1 MQTKEN
7 PMSIVI
13 IAAAITLA
21 IFASISTVVE
31 ISRDGYR
38 RVPTRQA

>member
-13 IAAAITLA
+13 IAAAIALA
-21 IFASISTVVE
+21 IFASISTVIAVV
-31 ISRDGYR
+31 RDGYG